1 MEALLFAEAEGFCP
15 EGRPPPWPPAHERAG
30 DRVPGRWLAHPIDP
44 ASRIPF
50 LHTIRGGATIV
61 PPGHEFVG
69 RGFLDCRQVPVE
81 ALARWY
87 CEWLVEIAIVS
98 GQACDGSWKLGGNVL
113 RRKPALEGEDARTVA
128 RHPVDASEQQ
138 QSRDKKTRMTN
149 EAVTGLRVQA
159 VDRTFNFPHST
170 ICNALKIVDQ
180 DLNLRGGSSWAETN
194 ALRLSAAFRVTPV
207 LRRVRGKTAEQV
219 AEQGVKKEI
228 QPHVKI
234 EKEDDKFPIVAG
246 DVPRQT
252 KKKGG
257 RVKIEKDGKKENK
270 VYKRRV
276 ETDVKRRCAN
286 RLEGWET
293 KLHYSQCDGGVYK
306 SVLAIDNTGSDVQWR
321 PRLATDEAAQ
331 AYKKDS
337 ATGASEDFGV
347 ASPPNSEDDYTEK
360 TERSGP
366 GDRLPMARDV
376 PTFENLAERLKDYFG
391 AEEPPSGSM
400 LPSTRQLRYVLYIW
414 RHWNVSGRHHL
425 VWGEVSTRTE
435 TSRWMENW
443 RKA

>member
-1 MEALLFAEAEGFCP
+1 
-15 EGRPPPWPPAHERAG
+15 
-30 DRVPGRWLAHPIDP
+30 
-44 ASRIPF
+44 
-50 LHTIRGGATIV
+50 
-61 PPGHEFVG
+61 
-69 RGFLDCRQVPVE
+69 
-81 ALARWY
+81 
-87 CEWLVEIAIVS
+87 
-98 GQACDGSWKLGGNVL
+98 
-113 RRKPALEGEDARTVA
+113 
-128 RHPVDASEQQ
+128 
-138 QSRDKKTRMTN
+138 
-149 EAVTGLRVQA
+149 
-159 VDRTFNFPHST
+159 
-170 ICNALKIVDQ
+170 
-180 DLNLRGGSSWAETN
+180 
-194 ALRLSAAFRVTPV
+194 VTPV

-276 ETDVKRRCAN
+276 ETDVKRLQECAGDRQYRQRCAVEVRQLMRRWGVSDFQHTQLN
-286 RLEGWET
+286 CFSKIMAKLQT
-293 KLHYSQCDGGVYK
+293 KIAAAI
-306 SVLAIDNTGSDVQWR
+306 LAVASM
-321 PRLATDEAAQ
+321 LAAQ

>member
-1 MEALLFAEAEGFCP
+1 M
-15 EGRPPPWPPAHERAG
+15 
-30 DRVPGRWLAHPIDP
+30 
-44 ASRIPF
+44 
-50 LHTIRGGATIV
+50 
-61 PPGHEFVG
+61 
-69 RGFLDCRQVPVE
+69 
-81 ALARWY
+81 
-87 CEWLVEIAIVS
+87 
-98 GQACDGSWKLGGNVL
+98 
-113 RRKPALEGEDARTVA
+113 
-128 RHPVDASEQQ
+128 
-138 QSRDKKTRMTN
+138 
-149 EAVTGLRVQA
+149 
-159 VDRTFNFPHST
+159 
-170 ICNALKIVDQ
+170 
-180 DLNLRGGSSWAETN
+180 
-194 ALRLSAAFRVTPV
+194 PV

-276 ETDVKRRCAN
+276 ETDIKRSYDQLHSEPTHDEIAAGTESIRKELKVSVGA
-286 RLEGWET
+286 RLRMSPKQG
-293 KLHYSQCDGGVYK
+293 QDGAPIACKAGRQSFITLSVMEAELYAATQGCNFLDSIGAVLDEPVPGVYK

-321 PRLATDEAAQ
+321 LERLRTSGCLGGT
-331 AYKKDS
+331 YKKDS